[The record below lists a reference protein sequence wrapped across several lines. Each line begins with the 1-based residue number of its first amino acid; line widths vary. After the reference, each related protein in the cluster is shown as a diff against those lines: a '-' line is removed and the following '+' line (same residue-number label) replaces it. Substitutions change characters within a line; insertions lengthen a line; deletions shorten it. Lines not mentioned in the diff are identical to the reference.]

1 MKFPESQ
8 RVKYNRNPLVEV
20 ICQLRFPKILKI
32 ETEAP
37 VSFQESIR
45 SEYPVLNTSRAVEF
59 SSFLN
64 PQANLPPITL
74 GQGLTY
80 EFLDKS
86 GKYKLVLSSDF
97 IALSTSDYQ
106 NWEDFRGRLS
116 NAIRLLVS
124 CYAPSHF
131 TRIGLRYQDLIL
143 RSELELQNHEWKSLL
158 KPPILGTFIAADL
171 SENDFIEAFS
181 VFAHHIDSAGSVL
194 RVQYGLAR
202 KNQSEELGYLI
213 DTDFYTDN
221 IMEIN
226 NATSL
231 LDTYNREAGNF
242 FRWCITNKLEQALQP
257 QPIGQRQ

>member
-20 ICQLRFPKILKI
+20 ICQLRFPKILRI

-37 VSFQESIR
+37 VSFQEAIR
-45 SEYPVLNTSRAVEF
+45 SEYPTLNTSRPVEF
-59 SSFLN
+59 PFFSN
-64 PQANLPPITL
+64 PQANLPSITL

-80 EFLDKS
+80 EFLNKS

-97 IALSTSDYQ
+97 IALSTSDYN
-106 NWEDFRGRLS
+106 NWEEFKQ
-116 NAIRLLVS
+116 RLLNAVKLLFD
-124 CYAPSHF
+124 CYSPSHF

-143 RSELELQNHEWKSLL
+143 RSELELQGQEWKSLL
-158 KPPILGTFIAADL
+158 NPPILGTFIANDL
-171 SENDFIEAFS
+171 SEDDFIEALS
-181 VFAHHIDSAGSVL
+181 VFTHRIDYVGSLL

-221 IMEIN
+221 ITEISDAN
-226 NATSL
+226 FL

-257 QPIGQRQ
+257 QPIG